1 MISIDLTL
9 KYSPMPVSV
18 QRKEKDGAEALYQT
32 IVTAMQGDRPQL
44 LELTCEKQTEKKVA
58 IMSDQISAVI
68 VSEKDGAAS
77 AGKVPGFAALG
88 QIVNQG

>member
-1 MISIDLTL
+1 MISVDLTL

-18 QRKEKDGAEALYQT
+18 QRKEKDTAEALYQA
-32 IVTAMQGDRPQL
+32 IIGAMQADKPQL

-68 VSEKDGAAS
+68 VSEKDGSTS
-77 AGKVPGFAALG
+77 AGKVPGFAAL
-88 QIVNQG
+88 NQL

>member
-1 MISIDLTL
+1 MISVDLTL

-18 QRKEKDGAEALYQT
+18 QRKEKDAAETLYQN
-32 IVTAMQGDRPQL
+32 IITAMQDDRPQL

-68 VSEKDGAAS
+68 VSEKDGSAS